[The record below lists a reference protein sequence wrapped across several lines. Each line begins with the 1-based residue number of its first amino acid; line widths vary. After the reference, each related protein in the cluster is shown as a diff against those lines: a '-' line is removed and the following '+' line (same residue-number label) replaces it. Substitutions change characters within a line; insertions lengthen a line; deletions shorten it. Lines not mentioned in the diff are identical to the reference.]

1 MTWNYMTV
9 DEANQKEASLRIEA
23 VIRHMTWRVSWR
35 REARKL
41 GVAVLLLLAAVS
53 PTFGQAHLR
62 PCPPVSERTGEP
74 GPTCSTASQKLG
86 RLPQGPIF
94 WHLDTYPT
102 RAAAE
107 AAKGPR
113 GTVVESLGKI
123 WLFTIA
129 EAGWRPSGGER
140 VAEIGPLPVKPDT
153 EYTAVYLESIFDPG
167 MTAPVHTHS
176 GPEAFYTL
184 TGETCLEV
192 PDGVLRERGDSHAI
206 VVPSG
211 PPMLLT
217 AASTVRRRGVVLIL
231 HDSSQPAT
239 TMGSDWTP
247 KGLCKTSPR

>member
-1 MTWNYMTV
+1 V
-9 DEANQKEASLRIEA
+9 
-23 VIRHMTWRVSWR
+23 
-35 REARKL
+35 
-41 GVAVLLLLAAVS
+41 LLLAAAS
-53 PTFGQAHLR
+53 PALGQAHLR
-62 PCPPVSERTGEP
+62 PCPPPSERTGEP
-74 GPTCSTASQKLG
+74 GPTCSTAQQSLG
-86 RLPQGPIF
+86 RLPQAPIF
-94 WHLDTYPT
+94 WHLDVYAT
-102 RAAAE
+102 RALAE

-123 WLFTIA
+123 WVFTIA

-140 VAEIGPLPVKPDT
+140 VTEIGPLPVKPDT
-153 EYTAVYLESIFDPG
+153 EYTAVYLESIYDPG

-206 VVPSG
+206 IVPAG
-211 PPMLLT
+211 PPMFLMAT
-217 AASTVRRRGVVLIL
+217 GTVRRRGVVLIL

-247 KGLCKTSPR
+247 KGLCKRPS